1 MQRKGLGPLVWAIG
15 AAALLGGCS
24 PAGWLPSNDSVL
36 QDSQAA
42 AKTPIVVK
50 PSKLAFTSTKILKLS
65 ISESGYKGAFKV
77 TVADS
82 KVAGFKGRTK
92 GPSSKLK
99 VIARGAGATVLTIA
113 DSQGHNVKVPVSVT
127 TSVVVIN

>member
-1 MQRKGLGPLVWAIG
+1 MQRKVLGPFAAFV
-15 AAALLGGCS
+15 AAAMLGGCS
-24 PAGWLPSNDSVL
+24 PAAWLPSNESVW
-36 QDSQAA
+36 QDSHAG

-50 PSKLAFTSTKILKLS
+50 PSKLAFTGARIAKVS
-65 ISESGYKGAFKV
+65 ISESGYKGNFKV
-77 TVADS
+77 TIGDA

-113 DSQGHNVKVPVSVT
+113 DSQGHKVKVPISVT
-127 TSVVVIN
+127 TSVVVVN

>member
-24 PAGWLPSNDSVL
+24 PAAWLPSNDSAL

-42 AKTPIVVK
+42 VKTPIVVK

-77 TVADS
+77 TIADS

-99 VIARGAGATVLTIA
+99 VIAKAAGATVLTIA
-113 DSQGHNVKVPVSVT
+113 DSQGHKVKVPVSVT